1 MEMKVLLR
9 TRADER
15 GVTAVEY
22 ALVIGLVSLVVIGAA
37 VSLGAGFTTWADAL
51 VDVVDGLLNG

>member
-1 MEMKVLLR
+1 MKIRMRRR
-9 TRADER
+9 TDER

-37 VSLGAGFTTWADAL
+37 VSLGSGFTTWAATL
-51 VDVVDGLLNG
+51 VDLVSDLLGV

>member
-1 MEMKVLLR
+1 MKIRLR
-9 TRADER
+9 RSTDER

-37 VSLGAGFTTWADAL
+37 VTLGAGFTTWAATL
-51 VDVVDGLLNG
+51 VDVVSDLFGV

>member
-1 MEMKVLLR
+1 MKVLSR

-22 ALVIGLVSLVVIGAA
+22 ALVIGLVSLVVVGAA
-37 VSLGAGFTTWADAL
+37 VSLGSGFTTWAAAL
-51 VDVVDGLLNG
+51 VDLVDGLLNG

>member
-1 MEMKVLLR
+1 MKVLSR

-22 ALVIGLVSLVVIGAA
+22 ALVIGLVSLVVVGAA
-37 VSLGAGFTTWADAL
+37 VSLGSGFTSWASDL
-51 VDVVDGLLNG
+51 VDIVDGLLNG